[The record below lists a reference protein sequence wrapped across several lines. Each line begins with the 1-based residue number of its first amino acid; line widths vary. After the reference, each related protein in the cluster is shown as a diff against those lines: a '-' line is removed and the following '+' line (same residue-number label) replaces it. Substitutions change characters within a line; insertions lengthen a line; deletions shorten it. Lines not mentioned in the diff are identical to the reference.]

1 MPRPPRRARACTRA
15 AATAARRSSRRWM
28 KGVRRPRTAPA
39 DFIDLEHHRAPDESG
54 RRSGTRTARRAAR
67 RSRTRRVTYAGGS
80 AHRATARARAAWRDL
95 DTADGGS
102 RRVVAR
108 IEPTRRRQA
117 ACWPRG
123 QDGSGPGA
131 RPCSAARASRPRR
144 AKGVEAQ
151 RGACGHVAVWR
162 IFTRFYRAAQRS
174 RCSRLKNV
182 KVL

>member
-80 AHRATARARAAWRDL
+80 ARRATARAGAAWRDL

-117 ACWPRG
+117 ACWPCG

-144 AKGVEAQ
+144 AKASCAA
-151 RGACGHVAVWR
+151 RGL
-162 IFTRFYRAAQRS
+162 RARGGLANLYTILQGGAA
-174 RCSRLKNV
+174 L
-182 KVL
+182 